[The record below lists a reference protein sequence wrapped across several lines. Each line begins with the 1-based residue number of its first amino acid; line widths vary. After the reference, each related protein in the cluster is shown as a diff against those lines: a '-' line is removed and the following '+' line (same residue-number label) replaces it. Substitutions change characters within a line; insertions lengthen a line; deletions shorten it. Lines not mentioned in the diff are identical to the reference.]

1 MNARKRPMTLF
12 CLAFLVHGLV
22 PNLGQTNAGQP
33 GPSPLAIRGDT
44 AVLVDCGDVYAV
56 PYLQTYLMKYVAK
69 HPEAERYALDV
80 KPAPKRSEAPVFP
93 VVAVSQLEK
102 IPPGKVRIL
111 VGPCGRIPADF
122 LTEPRRERLVKARPG
137 AVCLFRTGDAIVLT
151 SNKTDPWYL
160 APIRVFLDRCAG
172 VRMYAPA
179 GADGLEWV
187 SMPAGDA
194 FEVGELDLFLEPHFA
209 QTTFSSGGHQR
220 NAQWL
225 RMNTIVSEGL
235 WLRASHTVANFFP
248 PDKYYAEHP
257 QLYPMD
263 EAGQRPKPRGDAW
276 NPCLADP
283 DLAAATALQE
293 IRLRQPKG
301 HISIGIM
308 DAAYACKCP
317 GCRDHNPSNLWFE
330 FLNRV
335 ARQCRQE
342 FPGLYITTYLYIN
355 IGLPQGLQ
363 VEPNI
368 VVDVVT
374 KSYHLVN
381 PTAVYGEVQEVAD
394 AGLSYVLHDWNFQG
408 CTPRIYSRQ
417 LAAFLQWGVR
427 HNMKGIYTEWSG
439 GEHWYLAG
447 AYYWI
452 LHQLLSDPSQDTD
465 LLWRQYCQDMF
476 GAGWEEMYRFYDL
489 FAQKHIAS
497 DKYHLRADWPR
508 YEAAGFDADDVAL
521 QRRWLERAIALTKDD
536 PLIQKRLAAV
546 QRYFTAHE
554 LLVHAISRP
563 YRLYWDYTVRGKQTG
578 INRDALAFYVNDDAG
593 GLKAFDAYYDAQRTV
608 PPDSNEEDEA
618 SGIRFSYRE
627 AYGKALGTVF
637 QSIRAQA
644 IAGLD
649 LSDADRETV
658 DLLRTRMTKLYRD
671 SLPAAF
677 TPARADELE
686 RLLTKSLLVPRGDA
700 FPQFDGDL
708 SDAAWQQA
716 AVLEGFTLADMFV
729 PSVEGNETR
738 GRMLCVGDSLVIG
751 LECLQPKGIM
761 AVTPPNV
768 AAGSRLWRESSC
780 EIYFGPP
787 PLPGEKPEFAQYVV
801 NALGG
806 FRAFGVAEGN
816 RDQVQVAAR
825 MAPDQKSFTL
835 EFALPLKVAG
845 RYDYASD
852 RALYFTIVRFPYWE
866 KKQNPRE
873 RLGWAPLFTTGQNPE
888 SRALIVL
895 EQ

>member
-1 MNARKRPMTLF
+1 MSAFKRQIIF
-12 CLAFLVHGLV
+12 VASAFLACGLF
-22 PNLGQTNAGQP
+22 PNVGHPDGDQP
-33 GPSPLAIRGDT
+33 APSPLPIRGDNT
-44 AVLVDCGDVYAV
+44 VLVDCGDVYAV
-56 PYLQTYLMKYVAK
+56 PYLQMYLMKYVAK

-80 KPAPKRSEAPVFP
+80 KPPPKRAEAPVFP
-93 VVAVSQLEK
+93 AVPLSQSAQ
-102 IPPGKVRIL
+102 IPAGKMRIL
-111 VGPCGRIPADF
+111 VGPCSRIPADS
-122 LTEPRRERLVKARPG
+122 LTDSRRERLLRARPG
-137 AVCLFRTGDAIVLT
+137 AVYVFRTGDAIVVT

-194 FEVGELDLFLEPHFA
+194 LEVDQLDLFLEPCFA

-220 NAQWL
+220 NAHWL

-263 EAGQRPKPRGDAW
+263 ESGQRPKPRGDAW
-276 NPCLADP
+276 NPCLAAP
-283 DLAAATALQE
+283 ESATAVAMQE
-293 IRLRQPKG
+293 LRLRQPKG
-301 HISIGIM
+301 YISIGIM

-317 GCRDHNPSNLWFE
+317 VCRERNPSNLWFE

-335 ARQCRQE
+335 ARQCQQE
-342 FPGLYITTYLYIN
+342 FPGLYLTTYLYTN
-355 IGLPQGLQ
+355 IGLPDGIK

-381 PTAVYGEVQEVAD
+381 PPAVYDEVREVAD

-439 GEHWYLAG
+439 QEHWYLAG
-447 AYYWI
+447 AHYWV
-452 LHQLLSDPSQDTD
+452 LHQLLSDPFQDTD
-465 LLWRQYCQDMF
+465 ILWRQYCRDMF

-489 FAQKHIAS
+489 FAQKHVAS
-497 DKYHLRADWPR
+497 DEYYLRADWPR
-508 YEAAGFDADDVAL
+508 YEAAGFDAEDVAL
-521 QRRWLERAIALTKDD
+521 QRRWLERAVALTKHD
-536 PLIQKRLAAV
+536 PAIQGRLAAV
-546 QRYFTAHE
+546 TRYFRAHE
-554 LLVHAISRP
+554 LLVPAVSRP
-563 YRLYWDYTVRGKQTG
+563 YRLYWDHTVREKQTG
-578 INRDALAFYVNDDAG
+578 IHREALAFYVNDDAG
-593 GLKAFDAYYDAQRTV
+593 ALKAFDAYYDTGRTV

-627 AYGKALGTVF
+627 AYGKSLGTVF
-637 QSIRAQA
+637 QAIRAQA
-644 IAGLD
+644 LEGVD
-649 LSDADRETV
+649 LSNADRSTV
-658 DLLRTRMTKLYRD
+658 ELLKSRMSKRYRD
-671 SLPAAF
+671 HLPATF
-677 TPARADELE
+677 NTARADELE
-686 RLLTKSLLVPRGDA
+686 RLLTRSLFVPRGDA
-700 FPQFDGDL
+700 LPKLDGDL

-716 AVLEGFTLADMFV
+716 AVLDGFTLADMFV
-729 PSVEGNETR
+729 PSVEGNETC
-738 GRMLCVGDSLVIG
+738 GRMLRLGDRLVIG
-751 LECLQPKGIM
+751 LECRQPKGVM
-761 AVTPPNV
+761 AITPPEV
-768 AAGSRLWRESSC
+768 AAGSRLWREASC

-787 PLPGEKPEFAQYVV
+787 AQGGEKPEFAQYVV

-816 RDQVQVAAR
+816 REQVEVAAR
-825 MAPDQKSFTL
+825 MGADQKSFTL
-835 EFALPLKVAG
+835 ELALPLKVAG
-845 RYDYASD
+845 RYDYASA

-873 RLGWAPLFTTGQNPE
+873 RIGWAPLFTTGQNPE

-895 EQ
+895 ER